1 MKHLSFIR
9 VAVLLALVVT
19 VASCGM
25 PLYVTDGYYEE
36 APVRRDV
43 YRGNVYG
50 GSAPVVYERDPYT
63 GRYYEVSPYSDYR
76 SGRYYDRRSSR
87 YYNNDRY
94 NNRYNNNS
102 RYNNGYGNNNTYR
115 NNPRQ
120 AQPQTNQQTPQQKQ
134 QEREEAREK
143 ILGNKRGF

>member
-25 PLYVTDGYYEE
+25 PLYSTDGYYEE

-43 YRGNVYG
+43 YRGSVYG
-50 GSAPVVYERDPYT
+50 GSAPIVYERDPYT
-63 GRYYEVSPYSDYR
+63 GRYYEVNPYSDYR

-87 YYNNDRY
+87 YNNNDRY
-94 NNRYNNNS
+94 NNRYNNS
-102 RYNNGYGNNNTYR
+102 GYNNGNGNNTYR
-115 NNPRQ
+115 NYPRQ